1 MKFVCILTM
10 SIFSFFNLFGQ
21 SDVMNE
27 APHVFYRG
35 SKIVTYAVV
44 DGKAVLDSIASK
56 DKVEVNVAIEGKPA
70 LDFKVKL
77 KKELINEPSIAKGT
91 DKMLFVS
98 DIEGEFTGF
107 RALLITN
114 KVIDEHY
121 NWIYGNGK
129 LIICGDLF
137 DRGARVTEVLWL
149 LYKLEQDAVKHG
161 GYVHTILGN
170 HDIMNLSGDLRY
182 VHPRY
187 KELATIMGLNYM
199 ELFANDTELG
209 RWLRSKNIIEK
220 IGDNLCAHAGIAPQI
235 NKLKMPVEVI
245 NEKCRPYLDKARYLK
260 DIGIAEGAG
269 VELFFTGETSLFW
282 YRGYFVEPKS
292 TLQEVD
298 ETLEFYKVKHIV
310 VGHTITKENVG
321 FYYGQ
326 KVIGLDVNQH
336 ASIHQAA
343 LFEKGKWYKVD
354 EKGLKDEL
362 K

>member
-1 MKFVCILTM
+1 MFN
-10 SIFSFFNLFGQ
+10 FFNLFGQ
-21 SDVMNE
+21 SEVLNE

-44 DGKAVLDSIASK
+44 NGKAVLDSISSK
-56 DKVEVNVAIEGKPA
+56 DKVEVSVLIPGKPA
-70 LDFKVKL
+70 LNFKVKL
-77 KKELINEPSIAKGT
+77 RRELINEPSIAQAA

-98 DIEGEFTGF
+98 DIEGEFPGF

-114 KVIDEHY
+114 EVIDENY

-137 DRGARVTEVLWL
+137 DRGNRVTEVLWL
-149 LYKLEQDAVKHG
+149 LYKLEQDAIKHG

-182 VHPRY
+182 MHPKY

-220 IGDNLCAHAGIAPQI
+220 IGDNLCAHAGISPRI
-235 NKLKMPVEVI
+235 NRLKMPVEVI

-260 DIGIAEGAG
+260 DIGAVEEAV
-269 VELFFTGETSLFW
+269 VELLFAGETSVFW
-282 YRGYFVEPKS
+282 YRGYYDEPKA
-292 TLQEVD
+292 TLQDVD

-310 VGHTITKENVG
+310 VGHTIAKENVG
-321 FYYGQ
+321 FHYGR

-336 ASIHQAA
+336 ASVHQAA
-343 LFEKGKWYKVD
+343 LLENGKWYKVD
-354 EKGLKDEL
+354 DKGLKTEL